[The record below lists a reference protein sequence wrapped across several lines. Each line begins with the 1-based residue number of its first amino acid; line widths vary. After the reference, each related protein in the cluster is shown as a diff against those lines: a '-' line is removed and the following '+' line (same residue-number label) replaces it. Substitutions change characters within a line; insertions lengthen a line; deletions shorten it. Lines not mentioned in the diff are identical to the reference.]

1 MSTVAASGSRFTP
14 ASNQWLTKKWA
25 LPVGTTKIKFR
36 SNSGF
41 GNDFFLDSV
50 RILGGS
56 AFTQVNIKVAPEGFY
71 NGTTLNMKDIVNV
84 YLRNAVSPFAKVD
97 SSKVILDNLT
107 LTAPAVFMNAASG
120 TYYFQIEH
128 RNSIETWSKAGG
140 ESFTRGVFMSYD
152 FTTAQSQTYGSNAV
166 LNYSKYLMFSGDV
179 NKDGVIDASDMS
191 DVDND
196 VTNSVFGYNGTD
208 LNGDDATDASDL
220 SIVDNNV
227 LNSVTKVTPGTSPS
241 DIMNLKSGMKIR
253 NNEYIKKFSGK

>member
-1 MSTVAASGSRFTP
+1 
-14 ASNQWLTKKWA
+14 
-25 LPVGTTKIKFR
+25 
-36 SNSGF
+36 
-41 GNDFFLDSV
+41 
-50 RILGGS
+50 
-56 AFTQVNIKVAPEGFY
+56 
-71 NGTTLNMKDIVNV
+71 
-84 YLRNAVSPFAKVD
+84 
-97 SSKVILDNLT
+97 
-107 LTAPAVFMNAASG
+107 
-120 TYYFQIEH
+120 
-128 RNSIETWSKAGG
+128 
-140 ESFTRGVFMSYD
+140 MSYD

-253 NNEYIKKFSGK
+253 NNEYKKNFSGK

>member
-71 NGTTLNMKDIVNV
+71 NGTTLNMKDTVNI

-140 ESFTRGVFMSYD
+140 EAYAFGGIMSYD
-152 FTTAQSQTYGSNAV
+152 FTTSSAQAYGNN
-166 LNYSKYLMFSGDV
+166 LKLINGKYCTFSGDIDQDGSVDAADLSMADNDSFSGLSGYV
-179 NKDGVIDASDMS
+179 NSDLTGDGYVDVS
-191 DVDND
+191 DVSITEN
-196 VTNSVFGYNGTD
+196 NSFNT
-208 LNGDDATDASDL
+208 
-220 SIVDNNV
+220 
-227 LNSVTKVTPGTSPS
+227 VTKIIP
-241 DIMNLKSGMKIR
+241 
-253 NNEYIKKFSGK
+253 